1 MNTNVR
7 ELEGVLTLI
16 IARAKLL
23 NERITLQQVQDE
35 LANRIRSQQ
44 SKITAEKIIEIISQ
58 EYSIPVS
65 EMKAKKKKQEIVDAR
80 QKAMFL
86 IKDILDL
93 NLTTIGGLFGG
104 KDHSTV
110 ISSIR
115 KIEGRMEES
124 TVFKKE
130 IDRIKQKIVQ

>member
-1 MNTNVR
+1 
-7 ELEGVLTLI
+7 
-16 IARAKLL
+16 
-23 NERITLQQVQDE
+23 
-35 LANRIRSQQ
+35 
-44 SKITAEKIIEIISQ
+44 
-58 EYSIPVS
+58 
-65 EMKAKKKKQEIVDAR
+65 MKARKKKQEIVDAR

-115 KIEGRMEES
+115 KIESRMEES
-124 TVFKKE
+124 AVFKKE
-130 IDRIKQKIVQ
+130 LDRIKQKIVQ